1 MTTMEA
7 TIDRAA
13 PSDLGAE
20 VEALHPDAFAW
31 AMTCCGRDR
40 TLAEEVLQMSYVK
53 VLSGEARFAGR
64 SALKTFLYGVI
75 RRTAASER
83 RRVRLVAG
91 RIARFARLSVR
102 PTPVEEPPDVAA
114 LAAALARLSGR
125 QREVL
130 HLVFAEDFTVEGA
143 AAVMG
148 IGVGS
153 ARTHYDRGKKR
164 LKALLGGAR

>member
-31 AMTCCGRDR
+31 ALACCGRDR
-40 TLAEEVLQMSYVK
+40 SLAEEVLQMAYVK
-53 VLSGEARFAGR
+53 VLSGEARFEGR

-75 RRTAASER
+75 RRTAAGER
-83 RRVRLVAG
+83 RRTRLVAG
-91 RIARFARLSVR
+91 RLARFARLSPR
-102 PTPVEEPPDVAA
+102 PAPVEEPPDVAP
-114 LAAALARLSGR
+114 LARALLRLSAR

-130 HLVFAEDFTVEGA
+130 HLVFSEDFTVEGA
-143 AAVMG
+143 AVVMG

-153 ARTHYDRGKKR
+153 ARVHYDRGKKR
-164 LKALLGGAR
+164 LRALLGGA